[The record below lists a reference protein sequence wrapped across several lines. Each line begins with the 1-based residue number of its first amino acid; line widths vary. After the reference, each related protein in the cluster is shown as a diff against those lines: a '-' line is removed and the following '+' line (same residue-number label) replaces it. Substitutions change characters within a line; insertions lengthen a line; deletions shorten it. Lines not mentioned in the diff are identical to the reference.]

1 MALGGSV
8 TNVLLVSGP
17 RGTGRNA
24 LVKQLM
30 KETVTTADGESCIS
44 IDYLINRIQFDY
56 LVYRIAIK
64 FARHIHDFT
73 VTILNVFK
81 KMINFT
87 TRYKYDR

>member
-17 RGTGRNA
+17 RGTGRYA

-30 KETVTTADGESCIS
+30 KETVTTADGESYI
-44 IDYLINRIQFDY
+44 LII
-56 LVYRIAIK
+56 LVNRIAIK

>member
-30 KETVTTADGESCIS
+30 KETVTTADGELCLS
-44 IDYLINRIQFDY
+44 
-56 LVYRIAIK
+56 
-64 FARHIHDFT
+64 
-73 VTILNVFK
+73 K
-81 KMINFT
+81 K
-87 TRYKYDR
+87 YV